1 MALAVITAQGPPPLM
16 VGPHT
21 RAPTESVDSL
31 APTEKFNR
39 LRERHFGLAVC
50 LLVCLYAVFLVAVI
64 TNADN
69 PDTLN
74 AKLHLVRKI
83 SSAPL
88 SFFVFFYCF
97 VYCAHARVLLM
108 LHVRWGF
115 FHCTQPNQNNNIQ
128 GPFLCQQASDRRV
141 FGGDCV
147 ENHRFP
153 SLALILIK
161 VGLRRSFSV

>member
-1 MALAVITAQGPPPLM
+1 
-16 VGPHT
+16 
-21 RAPTESVDSL
+21 
-31 APTEKFNR
+31 
-39 LRERHFGLAVC
+39 
-50 LLVCLYAVFLVAVI
+50 
-64 TNADN
+64 
-69 PDTLN
+69 
-74 AKLHLVRKI
+74 
-83 SSAPL
+83 
-88 SFFVFFYCF
+88 
-97 VYCAHARVLLM
+97 M

-161 VGLRRSFSV
+161 VGFRRSFSV